1 MITMR
6 TALLICADDARS
18 RTIIHALKSEHDIWH
33 VARQRDAM
41 AYLTKHQPETV
52 VIDLDFLGHDAVTIV
67 ETIRMSDAE
76 LPSFVIGVSKKP
88 ELLDPSL
95 TCIFDQILAHS

>member
-1 MITMR
+1 MR

-52 VIDLDFLGHDAVTIV
+52 VLDLDLLGQDAITIV
-67 ETIRMSDAE
+67 KTIRTSEAKV
-76 LPSFVIGVSKKP
+76 PSLIIGLSKNP
-88 ELLDPSL
+88 ELLHPSL
-95 TCIFDQILAHS
+95 THSLDQILAHS